1 MSPRKPAALRGGDGQ
16 NLREHLIATAARL
29 IAQRGASGLAVRD
42 IAREARVADGVLY
55 NYFQD
60 KDDLLAQA
68 LLAHV
73 GTVMGTRAPAP
84 RAGSN
89 TVAENLREFIE
100 TGMRTLA
107 QVAPAFAGL
116 VSEPG
121 VMTRFHAM
129 VGGDAA
135 FGADM
140 PGPSQPAAAQ
150 GSSGTSAGQPHA
162 GAPGSDGVTA
172 GQPHAGAP
180 GADGVT
186 AGQPHAG
193 APGAGGVTPD
203 SGGEERGEPE
213 SAGPRGLPDILRDY
227 LAAEQ
232 RIGRIDRGADV
243 EAAVTLIVGTIHG
256 EILPRVMFRPP
267 GSQVPVPPG
276 LAARITATILSGI
289 APRPHG

>member
-1 MSPRKPAALRGGDGQ
+1 MSPRKPAALRDGDGQ

-29 IAQRGASGLAVRD
+29 IAERGAAGLAVRD

-73 GTVMGTRAPAP
+73 GAVMTTRAPAP
-84 RAGSN
+84 RAGSS

-100 TGMRTLA
+100 AGLRTLA

-116 VSEPG
+116 VSQPG
-121 VMTRFHAM
+121 VMTRFHALA
-129 VGGDAA
+129 GGDAA

-140 PGPSQPAAAQ
+140 PGPGRPAEAE
-150 GSSGTSAGQPHA
+150 GS
-162 GAPGSDGVTA
+162 
-172 GQPHAGAP
+172 
-180 GADGVT
+180 
-186 AGQPHAG
+186 
-193 APGAGGVTPD
+193 GAGEPD
-203 SGGEERGEPE
+203 AG
-213 SAGPRGLPDILRDY
+213 GPRGLPDILRDY

-232 RIGRIDRGADV
+232 RIGRIDRGADI

-276 LAARITATILSGI
+276 LAGRVTDTILSGI
-289 APRPHG
+289 APRPRD